1 MKLLYAHFVKYV
13 LTLLLFFLFIVPVS
27 AVASVIILLIVP
39 ISTFIGTV
47 NQMTTSLMDTLDKE
61 ISKMIVIN
69 EIKKVKDKYI
79 RKCLNMDIELIEWLL
94 ILL

>member
-13 LTLLLFFLFIVPVS
+13 LTLLLFFLFIVPVA
-27 AVASVIILLIVP
+27 AVASAIILLIVP
-39 ISTFIGTV
+39 IATFIGTV
-47 NQMTTSLMDTLDKE
+47 NQMTISLMDTLDKE

-79 RKCLNMDIELIEWLL
+79 KDI
-94 ILL
+94 

>member
-13 LTLLLFFLFIVPVS
+13 LTLLLFFLFIVPVA
-27 AVASVIILLIVP
+27 AVASAIILLIVP

-61 ISKMIVIN
+61 ISKMFLDII
-69 EIKKVKDKYI
+69 EKTKK
-79 RKCLNMDIELIEWLL
+79 
-94 ILL
+94 

>member
-13 LTLLLFFLFIVPVS
+13 LTLLLFFLFIVPVA
-27 AVASVIILLIVP
+27 AVASAVILVIVP

-79 RKCLNMDIELIEWLL
+79 KDIYS
-94 ILL
+94 ILFSR